1 MAGKEE
7 LAVNGGPK
15 AIPLP
20 LKGRFH
26 FGKEE
31 KEAAVRLFDR
41 CIETGDAISY
51 NGPETTIIMVKL
63 SGRSHLRTR
72 RNIF

>member
-31 KEAAVRLFDR
+31 KEAAMRLF
-41 CIETGDAISY
+41 IKKIKHKQKK
-51 NGPETTIIMVKL
+51 VK
-63 SGRSHLRTR
+63 
-72 RNIF
+72 